1 MSMWGSLFIEYDFS
15 KGQEKVFSIPFF
27 PLVIL
32 FFWKKSII
40 FILEFKNWFSLV
52 YHSHYFNFLIL
63 FLYIHGEPLKC
74 ILHISDLIFLQY
86 LSFLTSV
93 WIFKY
98 ILTSYNSC
106 ITTLSISSCF
116 LFLLGYSLAIDFC
129 SCFMKFVCPWILW
142 SQALLL
148 GL

>member
-1 MSMWGSLFIEYDFS
+1 MSMWGSLFIGYDFS
-15 KGQEKVFSIPFF
+15 KGQEKVFSIAFF
-27 PLVIL
+27 PFYSILLKKINYFYIGVLKLVFPCL
-32 FFWKKSII
+32 S
-40 FILEFKNWFSLV
+40 FSLISWSFSSTFMGNLSSV
-52 YHSHYFNFLIL
+52 FFTSLIW
-63 FLYIHGEPLKC
+63 FFC
-74 ILHISDLIFLQY
+74 SC

-106 ITTLSISSCF
+106 ITTHFISSCF
-116 LFLLGYSLAIDFC
+116 LFLLGYSLAIDIC

-142 SQALLL
+142 SHALLL

>member
-32 FFWKKSII
+32 FFWK
-40 FILEFKNWFSLV
+40 NQ
-52 YHSHYFNFLIL
+52 L
-63 FLYIHGEPLKC
+63 FLYWSLKIGFPLSI
-74 ILHISDLIFLQY
+74 ILITLISWSFSSTFMGNLSSVFFTSLIWFFCSIS
-86 LSFLTSV
+86 LSSPP

-106 ITTLSISSCF
+106 ITTLFISSCF

-142 SQALLL
+142 SHALLL